1 MTSQDHGDIWS
12 LCDNPTT
19 HTLKG
24 YQDGVSITP
33 AFPRTGDDITV
44 QVRGHLLSDV
54 TNGHVDI
61 QLNLMNMIKINKE
74 LDLCNVLE
82 SDVMKSSCP
91 LNAGD
96 VTLNAKAFIP
106 KELPKLPLKGDIKIT
121 DQLGNT
127 VTCIRLDF
135 KLQ

>member
-1 MTSQDHGDIWS
+1 MRSIYLICLILFLSAVHCIPLQKRQQQVFMTSQDHGEIWS

-24 YQDGVSITP
+24 YQNGVSITP

-44 QVRGHLLSDV
+44 QVRGHLCNDV

-74 LDLCNVLE
+74 LDY
-82 SDVMKSSCP
+82 VMYW
-91 LNAGD
+91 NQ
-96 VTLNAKAFIP
+96 TL
-106 KELPKLPLKGDIKIT
+106 
-121 DQLGNT
+121 
-127 VTCIRLDF
+127 
-135 KLQ
+135 